1 MNYIDIILGALLILA
16 FVSGYRKGLFV
27 ALTSL
32 LGVILGIIGAYYF
45 SDYTG
50 AYIADWL
57 GQDPGLTKVLAF
69 VITFF
74 AIVVLL
80 GLLGKVLTKIA
91 DFAAL
96 GLINKFLGG
105 VFNTIKIAFII
116 SVLFF
121 FFGDSNITGFVIS
134 EEKKAGS
141 TLYEPVAMMAP
152 MILPPL
158 IDRIDEELDKEEA
171 PLK

>member
-27 ALTSL
+27 ALASL

-57 GQDPGLTKVLAF
+57 NQDPGITKVMAF
-69 VITFF
+69 VATFF

-80 GLLGKVLTKIA
+80 GLMGKALTKIA

-141 TLYEPVAMMAP
+141 KLYEPVAQMAP
-152 MILPPL
+152 MILPTI
-158 IDRIDEELDKEEA
+158 IDHIDEELDKEEA